1 MRLVG
6 YCRLSIRQQEPI
18 FKLSHKSR
26 EMTMNWLFEAY
37 SNVYNTAMGQ
47 RPLHHE
53 TRGRTTAQRCMFERT
68 GVKTDM

>member
-6 YCRLSIRQQEPI
+6 YCRLSIKQQEPI

-47 RPLHHE
+47 RPFHHE
-53 TRGRTTAQRCMFERT
+53 ARGLTAEQKRGFERVT
-68 GVKTDM
+68 VKNDV